1 MEPMSGPVT
10 RDDAPLV
17 PETSDD
23 HAAPPAAEEIPSRS
37 VSLGGV
43 PVQRALPR
51 RAHRTIG
58 AWCFLDHFG
67 PTLPGAPMQIG
78 PHPHIGLQTVT
89 WLVEGEVLH
98 RDSLGTRQ
106 TIVPG
111 QLNLMTAG
119 HGISHAEETPRGS
132 VSEQLGAQLWVAQ
145 PEATRHGDP
154 AFEHHAALPV
164 RIEGGWTSTVLTGA
178 LGPDLSPARTDTDL
192 VGVALATVDGGRRRL
207 PLDRR
212 FKQGLV
218 VLRGSMDLDGRS
230 VGPGVLVYLAPGHD
244 SLTLAASHGADVVL
258 VGGVP
263 FPEPVTMFWNF
274 VGRTAG
280 EMRAARTEW
289 AEGSPRFGRVDSDLA
304 PIAAPPVP
312 NIS

>member
-1 MEPMSGPVT
+1 MSGPVT

-17 PETSDD
+17 PETSNER
-23 HAAPPAAEEIPSRS
+23 ATPPSVEEISSRA

-67 PTLPGAPMQIG
+67 PTLPGEPMQIG

-89 WLVEGEVLH
+89 WLVEGQVLH

-106 TIVPG
+106 SIVPG

-119 HGISHAEETPRGS
+119 HGISHAEETGTDAA
-132 VSEQLGAQLWVAQ
+132 SEQLGAQLWVAQ

-164 RIEGGWTSTVLTGA
+164 RIEGGWDTTVLTGA
-178 LGPDLSPARTDTDL
+178 LGADLSPARTDTDL
-192 VGVALATVDGGRRRL
+192 VGVALATDDGGRRQL

-212 FKQGLV
+212 FEHGLV
-218 VLRGSMDLDGRS
+218 VLRGSVDLDGRS
-230 VGPGVLVYLAPGHD
+230 VGPGVLVYLAPGHE
-244 SLTLAASHGADVVL
+244 SLTIAATGGADAVL

-263 FPEPVTMFWNF
+263 FPEPITMFWNF
-274 VGRTAG
+274 VGRSG
-280 EMRAARTEW
+280 EEMREARTAW
-289 AEGSPRFGRVDSDLA
+289 AEESSRFGRVESTLA
-304 PIAAPPVP
+304 PIPAPPAP
-312 NIS
+312 DIA

>member
-1 MEPMSGPVT
+1 MSGPVT
-10 RDDAPLV
+10 RDDAPV
-17 PETSDD
+17 NPETPDG
-23 HAAPPAAEEIPSRS
+23 HAAPSVEEVPSRA

-67 PTLPGAPMQIG
+67 PTLPGEPMQIG

-106 TIVPG
+106 SIVPG

-119 HGISHAEETPRGS
+119 HGISHAEETRPDAS
-132 VSEQLGAQLWVAQ
+132 SEQVGAQLWVAQ
-145 PEATRHGDP
+145 PDSTRHGEP
-154 AFEHHAALPV
+154 GFEHHATLPV
-164 RIEGGWTSTVLTGA
+164 RTQGGWTVTVLTGA
-178 LGPDLSPARTDTDL
+178 LGNDLSPARTDTDL
-192 VGVALATVDGGRRRL
+192 VGVALATVDGGRHRL
-207 PLDRR
+207 SLDRR
-212 FKQGLV
+212 FEHGLV
-218 VLRGSMDLDGRS
+218 VLRGAVGIDGRS
-230 VGPGVLVYLAPGHD
+230 IGPGVLVYLAPGHD
-244 SLTLAASHGADVVL
+244 SIAIAADGVADAVL

-274 VGRTAG
+274 VGRGAD
-280 EMRAARTEW
+280 EMRTARTDW
-289 AEGSPRFGRVDSDLA
+289 AEGSARFGHVESALA
-304 PIAAPPVP
+304 PIDAPPVS